1 MAEQGRLTSER
12 AMKLT
17 DYEKEMFDGVHGR
30 AKARAMDLLVRYGE
44 ALGAERLIETNN
56 VAGAFNASTPSVRE
70 LVKKGFDAVYSEF
83 NLDSAEV
90 VEVPKMVA
98 HTCQLITGID
108 NANWRVQGI
117 PDDLAEQQK
126 RGEEFF
132 GSRGINMFATCT
144 PYQVGNVPVKG
155 EHCAWMESSA
165 VVYCNSV
172 LGARTNTEG
181 KESTGAAALTG
192 RIPYWGYHIKENRR
206 GSHLVEVDID
216 VDDIMDWGLLGY
228 YLGEIVD
235 DEIPVL
241 TGRYQAAEPDQAQAF
256 WRGGC
261 LLGRRRDVPHP
272 GHHAGG
278 PLGRGGVRRQSCS
291 RHRALRREGAA
302 DRLREPQLRD
312 RAQHRFRHARLPA
325 QLDRSGLADRL
336 AARRPQDQRQH
347 GALGAHAA
355 RAARGRRPQRL
366 HEDDHG
372 RRRPRHE
379 RHVPGDL
386 APHAEGDQGGG
397 DGFGQAG
404 ALSAGDHRRVG
415 LVRLGEGL
423 RRRRR
428 HRPLGRRPAMSD
440 VAAPEKGETKIVL
453 RGRKVVGGCAEG
465 EAIVTRD
472 TISGWG
478 GINERDGTVIERR
491 HELRGQSFKDKVLVF
506 PGAKGS
512 SGWSAY
518 FHMARLNGASP
529 RAMIF
534 NKMTTKVAL
543 GAVVTHAPAMTEL
556 EQDPLQVIE
565 TGDWVKVDADNGI
578 VEITKRRR

>member
-1 MAEQGRLTSER
+1 
-12 AMKLT
+12 MKLT

-44 ALGAERLIETNN
+44 ALGAERLVETNN

-70 LVKKGFDAVYSEF
+70 LVKKGFDAVYSEL
-83 NLDSAEV
+83 NLDSPEV

-126 RGEEFF
+126 RGEEYF

-206 GSHLVEVDID
+206 GTHLVEIDID

-228 YLGEIVD
+228 YLGEIVQ

-241 TGRYQAAEPDQAQAF
+241 TGRYKQPSLIKLKHFGAAAASS
-256 WRGGC
+256 
-261 LLGRRRDVPHP
+261 
-272 GHHAGG
+272 
-278 PLGRGGVRRQSCS
+278 GGVEMYHIPDITPEARTVEEAFGGNAVRGTVRYGEKERRIAYENLNC
-291 RHRALRREGAA
+291 A
-302 DRLREPQLRD
+302 DRPQR
-312 RAQHRFRHARLPA
+312 RFRHARLPA
-325 QLDRSGLADRL
+325 QLDRAGLADRARCWT
-336 AARRPQDQRQH
+336 AARSAPTRELWVHTPR
-347 GALGAHAA
+347 ALREVADRNGYTKMITDAGGH
-355 RAARGRRPQRL
+355 
-366 HEDDHG
+366 
-372 RRRPRHE
+372 RHE
-379 RHVPGDL
+379 RHLPGDL
-386 APHAEGDQGGG
+386 APHAEGHEGGG

-404 ALSAGDHRRVG
+404 ALSAGDHRRAG

-423 RRRRR
+423 RRGGR
-428 HRPLGRRPAMSD
+428 HRPLERRPAMSD
-440 VAAPEKGETKIVL
+440 VAAP
-453 RGRKVVGGCAEG
+453 
-465 EAIVTRD
+465 
-472 TISGWG
+472 
-478 GINERDGTVIERR
+478 
-491 HELRGQSFKDKVLVF
+491 QS
-506 PGAKGS
+506 
-512 SGWSAY
+512 
-518 FHMARLNGASP
+518 
-529 RAMIF
+529 
-534 NKMTTKVAL
+534 
-543 GAVVTHAPAMTEL
+543 
-556 EQDPLQVIE
+556 
-565 TGDWVKVDADNGI
+565 
-578 VEITKRRR
+578 RRRSCCAAARSSAAAPKARRSSRATRSPAGAASTSATAR